1 MNGFGNLT
9 RLGFFDKN
17 CKDYTFQTIFDNPE
31 YVSNFTIYY
40 TNQTIVKVYFKM
52 AQKSIIKGG
61 PTTYKDITVGNS
73 VPGM

>member
-9 RLGFFDKN
+9 RNGSRGDN
-17 CKDYTFQTIFDNPE
+17 CKNYDFFPTGSDNPE

-40 TNQTIVKVYFKM
+40 TNKTIVKVYFETKRRDIYIRNI
-52 AQKSIIKGG
+52 QN
-61 PTTYKDITVGNS
+61 ITVGNS